1 LPALGGAYADFDRLL
16 QSPEFLHLI
25 GQITGIPNLLYD
37 PAYIGGGT
45 HENLDGQDLDPHVDF
60 NYHPQFKWHRRL
72 NLILFLNGE
81 WDESW
86 GGALELHLDPSLPA
100 EENRIKTVVPQANRC
115 VIFETT
121 ESSWHGFRRINLPE
135 GKKHLSRRS
144 VAVYFYTHE
153 RPAEQT
159 AASHATIYVQRPLS
173 ERIRA
178 GHTLTGH
185 DIEEIQTLL
194 ARRDKQIKFLYD
206 REKEFH
212 ASIERSISYRLGL
225 MLTWPLR
232 RLRRAF
238 RKSPR

>member
-1 LPALGGAYADFDRLL
+1 
-16 QSPEFLHLI
+16 
-25 GQITGIPNLLYD
+25 
-37 PAYIGGGT
+37 
-45 HENLDGQDLDPHVDF
+45 
-60 NYHPQFKWHRRL
+60 
-72 NLILFLNGE
+72 
-81 WDESW
+81 
-86 GGALELHLDPSLPA
+86 
-100 EENRIKTVVPQANRC
+100 
-115 VIFETT
+115 
-121 ESSWHGFRRINLPE
+121 
-135 GKKHLSRRS
+135 
-144 VAVYFYTHE
+144 
-153 RPAEQT
+153 
-159 AASHATIYVQRPLS
+159 VQRPLS

-178 GHTLTGH
+178 GHTLTEH